1 MFVRKRDKIV
11 VWPVYF
17 DSTKTRSE
25 GRSVPKQLAV
35 SSPKPEELG
44 KAVERLGLQ
53 AEIVLDRAYPSDPL
67 RETGFVTVPKRG
79 PKTQL
84 LRKIAEELVD
94 VRGKK

>member
-1 MFVRKRDKIV
+1 MLVRKRDKIV

-35 SSPKPEELG
+35 SSPKPDELQ
-44 KAVERLGLQ
+44 KAADRLGLQ
-53 AEIVLDRAYPSDPL
+53 AEIVLDRAYPSEPL
-67 RETGFVTVPKRG
+67 RETGFVIVPKEG

-84 LRKIAEELVD
+84 LRRIAEELVD

>member
-1 MFVRKRDKIV
+1 M
-11 VWPVYF
+11 WPVYF

-35 SSPKPEELG
+35 SSPKPDELQ
-44 KAVERLGLQ
+44 KAADRLGLQ
-53 AEIVLDRAYPSDPL
+53 AEIVLDRAYPSEPL
-67 RETGFVTVPKRG
+67 RETGFVIVPKEG

-84 LRKIAEELVD
+84 LRRIAEELVD

>member
-25 GRSVPKQLAV
+25 GRGVPKQLAV
-35 SSPKPEELG
+35 SLPKSDELR
-44 KAVERLGLQ
+44 KAVERLGLE

-67 RETGFVTVPKRG
+67 RETGFVVVPKRG

-84 LRKIAEELVD
+84 LRKIAEELAA